1 MCYDRPVRGVHGLCL
16 LFTACVGTEPG
27 TASDGAVTTW
37 DATGHGGGV
46 PSVEL
51 ATGGRT
57 WQDLPRDGSGRAEV
71 VFGPQG
77 GYHIFGRVRFQGIE
91 PNVTLRFRVT
101 SLDGTRVLTDDRDV
115 IRRTLNRGLLA
126 LGGGVYESTSGELV
140 ILQIR
145 GPMDVVGQRWR
156 MEVQV
161 TPADQSPPLT
171 TECSFTIVDDEP

>member
-1 MCYDRPVRGVHGLCL
+1 
-16 LFTACVGTEPG
+16 
-27 TASDGAVTTW
+27 
-37 DATGHGGGV
+37 
-46 PSVEL
+46 
-51 ATGGRT
+51 
-57 WQDLPRDGSGRAEV
+57 
-71 VFGPQG
+71 
-77 GYHIFGRVRFQGIE
+77 VRFQGIE